1 MEIISVFNALLQ
13 CIISS
18 QYKSCNPFNF
28 ALTGSR
34 TKTPVDRNI
43 KQAGLM
49 TKDIG
54 QQASY
59 GVPYESV
66 PMVMTSKSSKPT
78 EKTIKR
84 IENQKQL
91 RIDVKKYTPGLFC

>member
-1 MEIISVFNALLQ
+1 MNML
-13 CIISS
+13 
-18 QYKSCNPFNF
+18 K
-28 ALTGSR
+28 TGSR

-54 QQASY
+54 QQATY

-66 PMVMTSKSSKPT
+66 PTVIPAKSLKPR
-78 EKTIKR
+78 EETIKR
-84 IENQKQL
+84 IEDQSQL
-91 RIDVKKYTPGLFC
+91 RMDVKKYTPGLLYSVLGGHIC